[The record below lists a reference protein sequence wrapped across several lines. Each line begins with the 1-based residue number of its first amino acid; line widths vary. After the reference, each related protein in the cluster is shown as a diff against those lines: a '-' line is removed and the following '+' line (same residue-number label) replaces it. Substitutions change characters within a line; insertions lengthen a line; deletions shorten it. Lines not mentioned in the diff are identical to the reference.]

1 MQLLTNTLQMHNCM
15 LCTTT
20 CGDNTCRVEAKQK
33 TDTMLSL
40 VCSNT

>member
-1 MQLLTNTLQMHNCM
+1 MQLLTNTLQMQNCM

-33 TDTMLSL
+33 TKMMLSL
-40 VCSNT
+40 VFNNP